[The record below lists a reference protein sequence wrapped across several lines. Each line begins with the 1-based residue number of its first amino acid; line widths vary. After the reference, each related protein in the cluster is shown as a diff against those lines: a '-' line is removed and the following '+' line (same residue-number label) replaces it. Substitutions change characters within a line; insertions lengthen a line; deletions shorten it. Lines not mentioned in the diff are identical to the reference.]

1 MTAPTIPPRQALSE
15 IEDKERRFYVFA
27 PASVV
32 VALQLEAGQ
41 RCIDPWR
48 LGGYVVQS
56 WIEAGCPD
64 LIEPRNG
71 DAK

>member
-1 MTAPTIPPRQALSE
+1 MSIPARKDVAD

-64 LIEPRNG
+64 QIEPRNG
-71 DAK
+71 GAK